1 MKSNKETLILGFAL
15 FALFF
20 GAGNLILPPALGFF
34 AGWKWYLVAFG
45 FLLSAVG
52 LPLLGIIAHARLQ
65 GSILDFGKKV
75 SPVFSMIFSIL
86 IYLISIS
93 LPAPRT
99 AAVTH
104 EIAIAPFFN
113 ISGTVTSIVYFTL
126 VFLFVIRRS
135 QVVNNIGK
143 YLTPAIL
150 ILLLA
155 VIIKGLFSSYAPMK
169 EPVTQLPVLTGFF
182 EGYQTFD
189 AIAALVVGGVILI
202 SVKLKGP
209 VQHREV
215 KKIVTAAAIFA
226 GLALL
231 LVYSG
236 LIYTGAMVNGEFPE
250 DVSRVQL
257 LSGISVLN
265 LGNLAGIS
273 LALLVTLACF
283 TTAVGIITGTADF
296 MATTLKRPG
305 IYHLT
310 VVIGCVLG
318 VVIGAFSVNRIIDIA
333 LPVLMIIYPLTIVLI
348 LLNVLPE
355 KFTGIP
361 VVRSVVLVTAIFS
374 LPDALKLYFT
384 DEDLRGILQWVP
396 LSSSNLGWVI
406 PAVLTFGAANF
417 WESYGAQKKLPRT

>member
-1 MKSNKETLILGFAL
+1 MKLNKETLILGFAL

-34 AGWKWYLVAFG
+34 AGWQWYLVAFG
-45 FLLSAVG
+45 FILSAVG

-65 GSILDFGKKV
+65 GSILDFGNKV
-75 SPVFSMIFSIL
+75 SPTFSMIFSIL
-86 IYLISIS
+86 IYIISIS

-104 EIAIAPFFN
+104 EIAVAPFFKVT
-113 ISGTVTSIVYFTL
+113 GLVTSIIYFSL
-126 VFLFVIRRS
+126 VFLFVIKRS

-155 VIIKGLFSSYAPMK
+155 VIIKGLFSSYAPMR
-169 EPVTQLPVLTGFF
+169 EPETELPILAGFF

-189 AIAALVVGGVILI
+189 AIAALVVGGVILV

-209 VQHREV
+209 VQHLEI
-215 KKIVTAAAIFA
+215 KKTVTAAAVFA
-226 GLALL
+226 GIALL
-231 LVYSG
+231 AVYSG
-236 LIYTGAMVNGEFPE
+236 LIYTGAMVNGEFP
-250 DVSRVQL
+250 DNVSRVQL

-265 LGNLAGIS
+265 LGDFAGIS

-283 TTAVGIITGTADF
+283 TTAVGIVTGTADF
-296 MATTLKRPG
+296 MASTIKRPG
-305 IYHLT
+305 IYSIT

-318 VVIGAFSVNRIIDIA
+318 VVMGAFSVNRIIEIA

-348 LLNVLPE
+348 LLNVIPE
-355 KFTGIP
+355 RFSNKH
-361 VVRSVVLVTAIFS
+361 VVRSVVLVTAILS

-384 DEDLRGILQWVP
+384 EEDLRGILQWIP
-396 LSSSNLGWVI
+396 LSSFNLGWVL
-406 PAVLTFGAANF
+406 PALIAFGAANI
-417 WESYGAQKKLPRT
+417 WERYGAQTKLPRK